1 MSKLKLS
8 SRDDPLALTSRK
20 SEPPPAAHAER
31 EQPANG
37 VGEPA
42 AREAGSIDTAP
53 ARPKRRGSTSRRPA
67 AGSRQAGRTPGP
79 YDSDRLE
86 QTGWRLYD
94 GLLGR
99 VRKLAS
105 ELNDAG
111 VRASAAS
118 VAAAV
123 LHFHTP
129 TDVDDADELM
139 RRWRQVTASR
149 SRARRD
155 AP

>member
-1 MSKLKLS
+1 MSKLRLS
-8 SRDDPLALTSRK
+8 RRDDPLAVSSPESDPTRTAQA
-20 SEPPPAAHAER
+20 EHEEAAKVES
-31 EQPANG
+31 QL
-37 VGEPA
+37 A
-42 AREAGSIDTAP
+42 AREADTIDAVP
-53 ARPKRRGSTSRRPA
+53 ARSKRRGVTARRRA
-67 AGSRQAGRTPGP
+67 AGPRRTGPAPGP
-79 YDSDRLE
+79 YDGDRLE

-99 VRKLAS
+99 VRRLAS

-111 VRASAAS
+111 VPASAAS

-129 TDVDDADELM
+129 TDVDEADELM

-149 SRARRD
+149 SRAQRD
-155 AP
+155 AR